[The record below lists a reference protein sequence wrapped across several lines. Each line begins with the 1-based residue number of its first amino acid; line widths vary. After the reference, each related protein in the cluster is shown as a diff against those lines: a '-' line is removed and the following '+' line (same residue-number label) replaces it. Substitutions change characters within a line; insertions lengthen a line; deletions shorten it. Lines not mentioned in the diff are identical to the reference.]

1 MTFPDDEPY
10 RAGMRP
16 VVAPAEPGGTS
27 HLWTRGWRADV
38 AIAVA
43 AGAIQ
48 VVGTYF
54 ASRHQTGHASL
65 DAVAYA
71 LLLAGPVALL
81 ARRRYPVAVL
91 LVVFGTTLAYWVTD
105 YPRGPVH
112 ASLIIAFLTVVVT
125 GHRLVAVVI
134 LAIGWV
140 AFLWLPYQF
149 GDEPRPTLANALGL
163 AAWLLVLL
171 TVGEVTRMRRARVTE
186 AARSREEEALRRASE
201 ERLRIARELHDVL
214 AHNISLISVQAGV
227 ALHLMDEQPEQART
241 ALTAI
246 RQASK
251 DALGELR
258 SVLEVLR
265 LGEAPPRTSEHGL
278 RDLDGVVSRAAAAD
292 LSVRVEV
299 EGERRPLPAEVD
311 LAAFRIVQEA
321 VTNVARH
328 AGPASATVRVAYR
341 EHDLT
346 VQIDDDGRGAP
357 GANSGSG
364 SGIAGM
370 RERTSALGG
379 RLDVGPRPG
388 GGFRV
393 RAQLPVEG
401 AG

>member
-1 MTFPDDEPY
+1 
-10 RAGMRP
+10 MRP
-16 VVAPAEPGGTS
+16 SAGPVATRGT
-27 HLWTRGWRADV
+27 WPDWARGWRADV
-38 AIAVA
+38 VIAVV

-48 VVGTYF
+48 VGGTYF

-91 LVVFGTTLAYWVTD
+91 LLVFGTTLAYWLTD

-112 ASLIIAFLTVVVT
+112 VALIVAFITVVMA
-125 GHRLVAVVI
+125 GHRVVAMVI
-134 LAIGWV
+134 LPVGWA
-140 AFLWLPYQF
+140 AFLWLPYLF
-149 GDEPRPTLANALGL
+149 GVEPSPTLANALGL

-171 TVGEVTRMRRARVTE
+171 TVGEVTRMRRVRVTE

-265 LGEAPPRTSEHGL
+265 LGEAPPRTSDRGL
-278 RDLDGVVSRAAAAD
+278 EDLDGVVSRAAAAG
-292 LSVRVEV
+292 LPVRVDV

-328 AGPASATVRVAYR
+328 AGPASATVRVAYGER
-341 EHDLT
+341 DLT
-346 VQIDDDGRGAP
+346 VQVDDDGVGTTSASSI
-357 GANSGSG
+357 GG

-370 RERTSALGG
+370 RERMAALGG
-379 RLDVGPRPG
+379 HLEAGPRPG

-393 RAQLPVEG
+393 RAQLPVDG
-401 AG
+401 VR